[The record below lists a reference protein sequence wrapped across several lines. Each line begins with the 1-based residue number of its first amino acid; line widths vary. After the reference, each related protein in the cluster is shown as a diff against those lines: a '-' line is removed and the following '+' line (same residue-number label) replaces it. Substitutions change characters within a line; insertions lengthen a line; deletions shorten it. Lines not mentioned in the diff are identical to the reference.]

1 MAKLVAIPS
10 SKLDLRATIK
20 PYSLK
25 VPGGRLVLDFWRTI
39 PRVRFISKRRPCN
52 YGRDLLPWTIWLRGL
67 NASWVYSPPQ
77 VRASFERAAKVFNYQ
92 TPRDIFAMVVSGRL
106 FLEIITED
114 GKIIR
119 PIWLK
124 RYLNR

>member
-10 SKLDLRATIK
+10 SKLDLRAAVK

-39 PRVRFISKRRPCN
+39 PRVRFIPKRCPGN
-52 YGRDLLPWTIWLRGL
+52 YVRDLLPWTIWLRGL
-67 NASWVYSPPQ
+67 NAAWLYSPPE
-77 VRASFERAAKVFNYQ
+77 VRLTFERAAKVFNYQ